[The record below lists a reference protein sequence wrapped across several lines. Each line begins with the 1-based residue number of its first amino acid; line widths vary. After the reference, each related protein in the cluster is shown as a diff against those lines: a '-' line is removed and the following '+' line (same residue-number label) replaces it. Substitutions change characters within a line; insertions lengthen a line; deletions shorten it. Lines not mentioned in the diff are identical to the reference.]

1 MNINELICNMFDE
14 TKFDIFYV
22 HKPDGYV
29 VDEYITF
36 NFTMDEIWKSDN
48 DNEMDRY
55 FITLNFITKDISKL
69 SDMIIKIK
77 KIIKKNEL
85 CYGFM
90 NRGTIYNKD
99 SLEFFNASTFYLLI
113 PNDNY
118 ENISEEKPSEEVP
131 NE

>member
-14 TKFDIFYV
+14 TKFNIFYV

-29 VDEYITF
+29 VDF
-36 NFTMDEIWKSDN
+36 KMDEIWKSDN

-69 SDMIIKIK
+69 SEMIIKIK

-99 SLEFFNASTFYLLI
+99 SLEFFNASTFYLLVPTDI
-113 PNDNY
+113 NNINND
-118 ENISEEKPSEEVP
+118 IEEEITK
-131 NE
+131 